1 MACKECREEF
11 GTGEVRIGEAG
22 TERTGGSWSGLVS
35 PALERSGQAGE
46 ERQGRE
52 GKDKDGRVEVRQER
66 KVGVEFGKDDTES
79 RGTAGGER
87 CGQIRRAGRS

>member
-1 MACKECREEF
+1 MASKECREEF

-46 ERQGRE
+46 ERSDLSSKAEDR
-52 GKDKDGRVEVRQER
+52 RVASSQER
-66 KVGVEFGKDDTES
+66 SVKTARGKALQ
-79 RGTAGGER
+79 GA
-87 CGQIRRAGRS
+87 

>member
-46 ERQGRE
+46 ERCVLYWKEEDRRVAGWRGRR
-52 GKDKDGRVEVRQER
+52 GASRQRGVRQCRER
-66 KVGVEFGKDDTES
+66 RGQAGKE
-79 RGTAGGER
+79 
-87 CGQIRRAGRS
+87 